1 MWIKQKALHVMEKL
15 NIPLEEIVVV
25 NGGAW
30 YPQLVQMISDAS
42 HLPTRS
48 GMPYA
53 TLIGNLLWQL
63 RGLNVVSS
71 MEEMRDLAARSFQMN
86 SFEPRKSYDWDGDY
100 SKGIQMG
107 LYAE

>member
-1 MWIKQKALHVMEKL
+1 M
-15 NIPLEEIVVV
+15 VV

-63 RGLNVVSS
+63 RGL
-71 MEEMRDLAARSFQMN
+71 MWYPPWKKCGIGREKLPDEFL
-86 SFEPRKSYDWDGDY
+86 EPRKSYDWDGDY

>member
-1 MWIKQKALHVMEKL
+1 MEKL

-48 GMPYA
+48 ECL
-53 TLIGNLLWQL
+53 TLL
-63 RGLNVVSS
+63 
-71 MEEMRDLAARSFQMN
+71 
-86 SFEPRKSYDWDGDY
+86 
-100 SKGIQMG
+100 
-107 LYAE
+107 

>member
-1 MWIKQKALHVMEKL
+1 MEKL

-71 MEEMRDLAARSFQMN
+71 MEEMRDLAARSFRMN
-86 SFEPRKSYDWDGDY
+86 SFEPRKSSDWDGDY